1 MKIAIMT
8 DSTATLSSEEIERY
22 NIKVIPIPIIFEGKE
37 YKENIDITTKEFYDK
52 LKNSKSFPSTSQPAI
67 GELISIYESLRD
79 EGYEQVISIHLT
91 STISGFINNVDSI
104 KDKID
109 GLEVIPVDSKI
120 TVRLMGW
127 QVLKAA
133 RMVEEGKTAEEIVHV
148 LQELQKTTDEYFV
161 VDDLNNLVRGGRL
174 SNAGAIVG
182 TMLKVKP
189 ILTFDNDSNYIVPY
203 EKVRSMKKSK
213 KRVEELFKNALM
225 NTTYPIKPMI
235 IHANAQLEGEAW
247 RQELA
252 EAYPDLDFELS
263 YFSPVIGVHL
273 GAGALA
279 LAWMR
284 DPESL

>member
-8 DSTATLSSEEIERY
+8 DSTATLTSEEVERY

-37 YKENIDITTKEFYDK
+37 YKENVDITTKEFYDM
-52 LKNSKSFPSTSQPAI
+52 LKSSDSFPSTSQPAI
-67 GELISIYESLRD
+67 GELIGIYESLRD

-133 RMVEEGKTAEEIVHV
+133 RMVEEGKTAEEIVNV
-148 LQELQKTTDEYFV
+148 LHELQKTTDEYFV

-189 ILTFDNDSNYIVPY
+189 ILTFDANSNYIVPY

-225 NTTYPIKPMI
+225 NATYPIKPMI
-235 IHANAQLEGEAW
+235 IHANAQLEGEEW

-252 EAYPDLDFELS
+252 ETYPDLDFELS
-263 YFSPVIGVHL
+263 HFSPVIGVHL

>member
-8 DSTATLSSEEIERY
+8 DSTATLTSEEVERY

-37 YKENIDITTKEFYDK
+37 YKENVDITTKEFYDM
-52 LKNSKSFPSTSQPAI
+52 LKSSDSFPSTSQPAI
-67 GELISIYESLRD
+67 GELIGIYESLRD

-133 RMVEEGKTAEEIVHV
+133 RMVEEGKTAEEIVNV
-148 LQELQKTTDEYFV
+148 LHELQKTTDEYFV

-189 ILTFDNDSNYIVPY
+189 ILTFDANSNYIVPY

-225 NTTYPIKPMI
+225 NATYPIKPMI
-235 IHANAQLEGEAW
+235 IHANAQLEGEEW

-252 EAYPDLDFELS
+252 ETYPDLDFELS
-263 YFSPVIGVHL
+263 HFSPVIGVHL

-279 LAWMR
+279 LVWMR